1 MRSAVQLLL
10 SILILA
16 VAGRAA
22 DAQKR
27 VAPVMANDSYPNL
40 KPKDV
45 FKECDKCPEL
55 VVVPAGRFTM
65 GSLANEEGR
74 NSDEGPQHQVTFS
87 QSCAFGRFAVTFD
100 EWDACVADGGC
111 NGYKPSDQ
119 GWGRG
124 RCPVIN
130 VSWDDAKAYVTWLS
144 RRTGKTYR
152 LLSEAEREYVTRA
165 GTTTPFWWGS
175 MINPNQANYDGNSVY
190 KKGSKGRYRQRTVP
204 VDTFQPN
211 PGVFSRCMAMCG
223 NGRRIAG
230 IRITTVHQ
238 VTARPGH
245 PQNVVSVCVAA
256 APGSTIRGS
265 FAQPTAAGTT
275 LLPGTTSTVSEL
287 PGRSLPLESCIPI
300 QR

>member
-87 QSCAFGRFAVTFD
+87 QSFAFGRFAVTFD

-124 RCPVIN
+124 RRPVIN
-130 VSWDDAKAYVTWLS
+130 VSWDDAKAYVAWLS
-144 RRTGKTYR
+144 RRAGKTYR

-175 MINPNQANYDGNSVY
+175 MIDPNQANYDGNSVY
-190 KKGSKGRYRQRTVP
+190 KKGSKAGIGNGACPWTRSNPT
-204 VDTFQPN
+204 

-230 IRITTVHQ
+230 IRITTVRE
-238 VTARPGH
+238 VTARLGY